1 MKLGNIEVK
10 ENKRKKKTKISIQKI
25 FNLVSFTFILACC
38 IFYGGRFIT
47 LYLENHKIEDIKS
60 LTNIIKENNSNNENF
75 KNINGDY
82 YFEGKNQN
90 NYIRYSNLNWR
101 IIRIN
106 SNNTITAILDN
117 SITALAAGSETNF
130 KESYFNLWLNNNNN
144 EYTGILEK
152 NLNKKGEYLT
162 YTYTCNDKINDTKT
176 ISCKELVNDYLIT
189 IPSLNDYVNTGSSN
203 SFMNNEE
210 NYYLI
215 NSNKENKRWYV
226 DDEGKVN
233 TSAGSDILGVKPVIT
248 FKNNISLIEGDGSKE
263 KPYIIED
270 ENGLFGSYVKLGE
283 DIWRIYDIDENN
295 IKLALETYAEINGSD
310 IKYKY
315 STTGYYH
322 NDTKD
327 GSLAYYLKN
336 TYLPSLSYNSLVNEV
351 KYSNG
356 LYSNTTNYDYREVLK
371 TKVDTKIATL
381 SIGDIFLNP
390 TNTNYYTST
399 GISKDDNLMYIMKNN
414 FKLYTEVATTNLRVI
429 PVISI
434 DKNILT
440 QGIGTKDS
448 PLEVNNE

>member
-248 FKNNISLIEGDGSKE
+248 FKNNISLIEGDVPKGRS
-263 KPYIIED
+263 
-270 ENGLFGSYVKLGE
+270 V
-283 DIWRIYDIDENN
+283 
-295 IKLALETYAEINGSD
+295 
-310 IKYKY
+310 
-315 STTGYYH
+315 
-322 NDTKD
+322 
-327 GSLAYYLKN
+327 
-336 TYLPSLSYNSLVNEV
+336 LP
-351 KYSNG
+351 
-356 LYSNTTNYDYREVLK
+356 
-371 TKVDTKIATL
+371 
-381 SIGDIFLNP
+381 
-390 TNTNYYTST
+390 
-399 GISKDDNLMYIMKNN
+399 
-414 FKLYTEVATTNLRVI
+414 
-429 PVISI
+429 
-434 DKNILT
+434 
-440 QGIGTKDS
+440 
-448 PLEVNNE
+448 